1 MSSSEDVAVCTC
13 SQPMGRAEV
22 NVAAS
27 DSSTA
32 DSIVEESDVSSVD
45 RPAISAVGMV
55 LGGLGCELAIA

>member
-1 MSSSEDVAVCTC
+1 M
-13 SQPMGRAEV
+13 

-27 DSSTA
+27 DSCSV
-32 DSIVEESDVSSVD
+32 DSIVEESGVSSVD